1 MRWIFIPGCSGIEE
15 EWTGRASQGHPPTAV
30 QEIRTMTEA
39 NLQSSTAV
47 SQPSKEI
54 VEFDP
59 RTAESITARMA
70 TAVAEATGRS
80 VTEISPLG
88 EWVDCDAIE
97 QLFASQNPSHELSL
111 SFEFEECEVFVSN
124 IGRIVVTPNSE
135 YESA

>member
-1 MRWIFIPGCSGIEE
+1 
-15 EWTGRASQGHPPTAV
+15 
-30 QEIRTMTEA
+30 MTEA
-39 NLQSSTAV
+39 NLQSNTAAD
-47 SQPSKEI
+47 QPSKQI

-70 TAVAEATGRS
+70 TAVAEATDQS
-80 VTEISPLG
+80 VTEVPPLG

-97 QLFASQNPSHELSL
+97 QLFSAQAPAHELSL
-111 SFEFEECEVFVSN
+111 SFEFEDCEVFVSN